1 MVTTSLTNPIHPNL
15 KGKVSN
21 KMSGMID
28 KAKSTAQTKK
38 FQPPIQLYKAA
49 AIASLL
55 TASALEGAGLAL
67 QQAIKDRSLTEEE
80 AKNVVTQMVQR
91 GGAGS
96 MMPNTPT
103 TMATSSPLNLP
114 PGVQDTTNLI
124 LDVAGK
130 TKNVV
135 LDGIDIAS
143 KKSYEVGSRLLT
155 NALDAVVPVDL
166 LNKSYSDINPKL
178 TNQLSALASN
188 FEQMAQDPQAR
199 QAIANLAKAMAD
211 VGIDAINAAKP
222 QIDKL
227 VNRIWE
233 VANNVGSKS
242 IRSAMNVGLAMLI
255 TALAEV
261 PVVGGVVVGS
271 LEAGSIFNN
280 VVETGAKAIQGFSQ
294 IANDSMDAISTVAST
309 VGQSEGK
316 IKAPLEQV
324 KQVYNKFGSSNIG
337 QRLQSA
343 QQSAQQG
350 FSKFKTQ
357 GQTALNAA
365 SRPITVG
372 GMRKKT
378 RRIETRIHKTIK
390 NFLKN

>member
-15 KGKVSN
+15 KGKVRGR
-21 KMSGMID
+21 MSGMLD
-28 KAKSTAQTKK
+28 NVKSATQPIK

-67 QQAIKDRSLTEEE
+67 QQAIKDRSLTEEQ
-80 AKNVVTQMVQR
+80 AKNVVSQMVQK
-91 GGAGS
+91 GGKA
-96 MMPNTPT
+96 TT
-103 TMATSSPLNLP
+103 TMNTSVPLNLP

-135 LDGIDIAS
+135 LDGIDIVS
-143 KKSYEVGSRLLT
+143 KKSYEVGSKLLT
-155 NALDAVVPVDL
+155 DALDAVVPVDL

-178 TNQLSALASN
+178 TNQISALASN
-188 FEQMAQDPQAR
+188 FEKIAQDPQSR
-199 QAIANLAKAMAD
+199 QAISNLAKAMAD
-211 VGIDAINAAKP
+211 VGIDAIDAAKP

-227 VNRIWE
+227 VNRIWQ
-233 VANNVGSKS
+233 VANNVGGKS
-242 IRSAMNVGLAMLI
+242 VRSAMNVGLAMLI
-255 TALAEV
+255 TALSEV

-280 VVETGAKAIQGFSQ
+280 VVETGSKAIQGFSQ
-294 IANDSMDAISTVAST
+294 IANDGMNAISTVAST
-309 VGQSEGK
+309 VGKSEDK

-324 KQVYNKFGSSNIG
+324 KQVYDKLGSSNVS
-337 QRLQSA
+337 QRL
-343 QQSAQQG
+343 QSAQQG
-350 FSKFKTQ
+350 FSKFKTP
-357 GQTALNAA
+357 GQTALTSA
-365 SRPITVG
+365 RRQVTVG

-378 RRIETRIHKTIK
+378 RRIETRIHRTIK
-390 NFLKN
+390 NFLKT

>member
-1 MVTTSLTNPIHPNL
+1 V
-15 KGKVSN
+15 
-21 KMSGMID
+21 
-28 KAKSTAQTKK
+28 
-38 FQPPIQLYKAA
+38 
-49 AIASLL
+49 AS
-55 TASALEGAGLAL
+55 
-67 QQAIKDRSLTEEE
+67 
-80 AKNVVTQMVQR
+80 
-91 GGAGS
+91 
-96 MMPNTPT
+96 
-103 TMATSSPLNLP
+103 
-114 PGVQDTTNLI
+114 
-124 LDVAGK
+124 K
-130 TKNVV
+130 TKDVV

-143 KKSYEVGSRLLT
+143 KKSYEVGSKLLT
-155 NALDAVVPVDL
+155 DALDAVVPVDL

-178 TNQLSALASN
+178 TEQLSALASN

-233 VANNVGSKS
+233 VANNVGGKS

-261 PVVGGVVVGS
+261 PVVGGVVVGG

-294 IANDSMDAISTVAST
+294 IANDSMNALSTVAST
-309 VGQSEGK
+309 VGKSEDK

-324 KQVYNKFGSSNIG
+324 KQVYNKFGSSGIG
-337 QRLQSA
+337 QQLQSA
-343 QQSAQQG
+343 QQTAQQG
-350 FSKFKTQ
+350 FNRIKTQ
-357 GQTALNAA
+357 GQMALGQAR
-365 SRPITVG
+365 RPISVG

-378 RRIETRIHKTIK
+378 RKIESRIHRTVK
-390 NFLKN
+390 NFLKA

>member
-1 MVTTSLTNPIHPNL
+1 MVTTSITSPIDTKL
-15 KGKVSN
+15 KSVSGRMGKV
-21 KMSGMID
+21 MD
-28 KAKSTAQTKK
+28 RAKTVGQQVK
-38 FQPPIQLYKAA
+38 FKPPIQLYKAA

-67 QQAIKDRSLTEEE
+67 QQAIKDKTMTKEE
-80 AKNVVTQMVQR
+80 AKNVVSQMVQK
-91 GGAGS
+91 GGA
-96 MMPNTPT
+96 TPT
-103 TMATSSPLNLP
+103 LGSVQSTPLNLP

-124 LDVAGK
+124 LDVASK
-130 TKNVV
+130 TKDVV

-166 LNKSYSDINPKL
+166 LNKPYSEINPNL
-178 TNQLSALASN
+178 TNQMRTLAAN

-280 VVETGAKAIQGFSQ
+280 VVETGSKAIQGFSQ
-294 IANDSMDAISTVAST
+294 IASDSMDAISTVAQT
-309 VGQSEGK
+309 VGKSENK
-316 IKAPLEQV
+316 LKAPIAQV
-324 KQVYNKFGSSNIG
+324 KQVYNKFGESNVG

-343 QQSAQQG
+343 QESAKQKFNKFQS
-350 FSKFKTQ
+350 Q
-357 GQTALNAA
+357 GQTAMSSA
-365 SRPITVG
+365 RKPVTIG
-372 GMRKKT
+372 GMRRKT
-378 RRIETRIHKTIK
+378 RRIENRIHKTIK
-390 NFLKN
+390 NFLAS